1 MKVLAGLKQVR
12 KENQQRFEVFKK
24 DLKENLKDKIQ
35 FSPLVAAFAASGIL
49 ATRSLLFGGAVG
61 IAGLC
66 SAQKVFSYFACKI

>member
-24 DLKENLKDKIQ
+24 DLKENLKIQ